1 VVAIQVLR
9 VPERGLLSK
18 PTGE

>member
-1 VVAIQVLR
+1 

-18 PTGE
+18 PTGV

>member
-1 VVAIQVLR
+1 LR

-18 PTGE
+18 PTSA